1 MQTTDN
7 YELKVYEGTDK
18 FNPITV
24 ENYNTEKI
32 DETLKDI
39 EETGH
44 ITPPFWPAGH
54 PLPTLDAL
62 VLGRVGR
69 KELSG
74 PPQELSWL
82 PASWRTWLF
91 ITRSPLGNIVHNSVA
106 VTRRHAVLTQALGRQ
121 FIITREERSWGLLS
135 RAAGQQGCV

>member
-1 MQTTDN
+1 MLTALSVGWCGVLVLFERGLYFT
-7 YELKVYEGTDK
+7 
-18 FNPITV
+18 IRTV
-24 ENYNTEKI
+24 AV
-32 DETLKDI
+32 LSSLQKDI